1 MWIEL
6 PSNSTRKLQRRVTD
20 DKGKEKTHAAV
31 FNHNGRAEV
40 TKVFG
45 DLLLKEIPTLKAV
58 KDGGP
63 PPKVEEDKKATVTE
77 ESTDGE

>member
-1 MWIEL
+1 MWLEL
-6 PSNSTRKLQRRVTD
+6 PSNSTRKLGRKYTD
-20 DKGKEKTHAAV
+20 DKGKETYHVAV

-45 DLLLKEIPTLKAV
+45 DRLMKEIPMLKAV

-63 PPKVEEDKKATVTE
+63 SPKVEDEKAAVTE

>member
-1 MWIEL
+1 MWIES
-6 PSNSTRKLQRRVTD
+6 PSNSTRELGRRYTD
-20 DKGKEKTHAAV
+20 DKGKEKRSVAV

-40 TKVFG
+40 TKAFG
-45 DLLLKEIPTLKAV
+45 DLLMKEMPVLKAV

-63 PPKVEEDKKATVTE
+63 PLKVKEDEKATVTK